1 LANIALLESEGLLDR
16 ALKLEVALHQ
26 RLESL
31 ADHPLVA
38 SVRGGTGVLG
48 ALELDPERDA
58 VPGLPLRV
66 FEAVREHGALIRPM
80 VSAVGFSPPLTTA
93 DEQLDELADAVRAG
107 LDDVHRG

>member
-1 LANIALLESEGLLDR
+1 LANIALLESEGMLDR

-38 SVRGGTGVLG
+38 SVRGTGVLG
-48 ALELDPERDA
+48 ALELDPERAA

-93 DEQLDELADAVRAG
+93 DEQLDELADAVRAW